1 MEIKKQLTTCPKEK
15 PKDESKLGFGH
26 IFTDHMLVMPYDEGQ
41 GWHDPV
47 IMPYGD
53 ITLSP
58 SAMCL
63 HYGQTVFEGLKAY
76 RRADGGV
83 QLFRPDENFKRLNR
97 SNERLVIPELPEEL
111 GSLQAVRV
119 YQNTVYLLGV
129 RQNAAQQSESVLY
142 CVSEDAESAEPV
154 FTPLYP
160 NSNASDF
167 VGLTDFD
174 VLSDGTICGL
184 LCENA
189 DAVPYED
196 PTFNPD
202 DFDWESYYENYATQ
216 YQLVWY
222 DKNGVI
228 CKKLGLS
235 TLLDLDETS
244 RQTMAFTGVRSDA
257 SDHIYL
263 TATID
268 ESDCL
273 MALDGNGNLCPV
285 QGNHKNMLSLESDY
299 QWIRCSSDG
308 MLLLECDAED
318 VQHLSHVV
326 VTDGALWKTQTAVPE
341 RMTADTMLA
350 ESENDDFVYGI
361 WNAYGLFRMSAKNA
375 LPELLYRWSDTHV
388 DFSKLERVMMLPEEE
403 VLLSAY
409 TAQGNL
415 SLELLEPDMKN
426 KESDSTEHVEEETTS
441 ETVPVATPVS

>member
-1 MEIKKQLTTCPKEK
+1 M
-15 PKDESKLGFGH
+15 
-26 IFTDHMLVMPYDEGQ
+26 
-41 GWHDPV
+41 
-47 IMPYGD
+47 
-53 ITLSP
+53 
-58 SAMCL
+58 
-63 HYGQTVFEGLKAY
+63 
-76 RRADGGV
+76 
-83 QLFRPDENFKRLNR
+83 
-97 SNERLVIPELPEEL
+97 
-111 GSLQAVRV
+111 
-119 YQNTVYLLGV
+119 
-129 RQNAAQQSESVLY
+129 
-142 CVSEDAESAEPV
+142 
-154 FTPLYP
+154 
-160 NSNASDF
+160 
-167 VGLTDFD
+167 GLTDFD

-285 QGNHKNMLSLESDY
+285 RGNHKNMLSLESDY

-361 WNAYGLFRMSAKNA
+361 WNASGLFRMSTKNA
-375 LPELLYRWSDTHV
+375 LPELLYRWSDAHV

>member
-1 MEIKKQLTTCPKEK
+1 MEFHRKHSVCFLLLGMLFCTTGCTATEQDSTAEK
-15 PKDESKLGFGH
+15 PKKM
-26 IFTDHMLVMPYDEGQ
+26 TDLPPLVTEISTEDTTAEISTETTLVTEEAELPE
-41 GWHDPV
+41 PV
-47 IMPYGD
+47 YQAKV
-53 ITLSP
+53 T
-58 SAMCL
+58 AW
-63 HYGQTVFEGLKAY
+63 
-76 RRADGGV
+76 
-83 QLFRPDENFKRLNR
+83 
-97 SNERLVIPELPEEL
+97 ELPEEL

-361 WNAYGLFRMSAKNA
+361 WNASGLFRMSAKNA
-375 LPELLYRWSDTHV
+375 LPELLYRWSDAHV
-388 DFSKLERVMMLPEEE
+388 DFSKLERVMMLPDEE

-426 KESDSTEHVEEETTS
+426 KELDPTEHVEEETTS

>member
-1 MEIKKQLTTCPKEK
+1 MEFHRKHSVCFLLLGMLFCTAGCTATEQDSTAEK
-15 PKDESKLGFGH
+15 PKKM
-26 IFTDHMLVMPYDEGQ
+26 TDLPPLVTEISTEDTTVEISTETTLVTEEAELPE
-41 GWHDPV
+41 PV
-47 IMPYGD
+47 YQAKV
-53 ITLSP
+53 T
-58 SAMCL
+58 AW
-63 HYGQTVFEGLKAY
+63 
-76 RRADGGV
+76 
-83 QLFRPDENFKRLNR
+83 
-97 SNERLVIPELPEEL
+97 ELPEEL

-361 WNAYGLFRMSAKNA
+361 WNATGLFRMSAKNA
-375 LPELLYRWSDTHV
+375 LPELLYRWSDARV

-415 SLELLEPDMKN
+415 SLELLEPNMKN
-426 KESDSTEHVEEETTS
+426 KEPDSTEHVEEETTS